1 VRQRLRAHADTIADP
16 SIKSLYAADFSAR
29 FDALYL
35 ARPDQPRRVYV
46 AGKKYQP
53 PLAGASAA
61 LRARAGGTGSGE
73 VAALLM
79 GLLVHPRLADH
90 HGEALAALP
99 IGDSRQSGLRD
110 AMLAALATSP
120 DLESA
125 ALKHNLESKGVGE
138 AMQAAIAGNR
148 LRFSFTRDETSLA
161 TASRD
166 FGMMVETIAARVRI
180 EAELATA
187 TARLRSSLDETDFRQ
202 QQLLLAERVEIDAA
216 MMRLAES
223 LRDD

>member
-1 VRQRLRAHADTIADP
+1 
-16 SIKSLYAADFSAR
+16 
-29 FDALYL
+29 
-35 ARPDQPRRVYV
+35 
-46 AGKKYQP
+46 
-53 PLAGASAA
+53 
-61 LRARAGGTGSGE
+61 
-73 VAALLM
+73 
-79 GLLVHPRLADH
+79 
-90 HGEALAALP
+90 
-99 IGDSRQSGLRD
+99 
-110 AMLAALATSP
+110 
-120 DLESA
+120 
-125 ALKHNLESKGVGE
+125 
-138 AMQAAIAGNR
+138 MQAAIAGNR

-180 EAELATA
+180 EAELVSA